1 MREVELE
8 NKAIKKLDKI
18 EVPNNYKELILK
30 EFINEA
36 EKIKRKYQ
44 DIYEELIKLYKLYF
58 SNLVLFDEYLSYDK
72 LMFFPKEIEVIGK
85 LLKGHWYINLLIY
98 DIGLKEKPYAEKK
111 LKNRINYIPT
121 FISFFSDI
129 IEKINNLDE
138 ALKIRDERGKILY
151 HSLLGSD
158 VLFKNLKSKVKDKLY
173 ERKYYPLIEDRLLK
187 NRPFRVMLI
196 DNVLE
201 ELWHISKVSMLDL
214 GVYYKLLK
222 AFNKKS
228 VKELFNHLEKKAR
241 NIKKLV
247 YPIPKFY
254 QHYDSC
260 GVVCLLNAAKV
271 YYPKLKLNKKLEKD
285 LLIKVQYKGY
295 PGNLAPL
302 LVSVAKD
309 MLNLEAKMFFDLDT
323 YVKKFEIMKDYAK
336 EIGFSEEKILDV
348 AKFFIEKAKS
358 IGFIEKKEWNYKEIE
373 SLLNNGSLILFARDL
388 KNILHYNLIF
398 GYDERKFYIFDPIY
412 GDFSISK
419 DEIGNIMKNRFGM
432 WGVIIYPPYIE
443 TISKMEKNIEECRK
457 RLNYY
462 GIELSSNI

>member
-1 MREVELE
+1 MFNLISIFQEIMREVELE

-271 YYPKLKLNKKLEKD
+271 YYPKLK
-285 LLIKVQYKGY
+285 
-295 PGNLAPL
+295 
-302 LVSVAKD
+302 
-309 MLNLEAKMFFDLDT
+309 
-323 YVKKFEIMKDYAK
+323 
-336 EIGFSEEKILDV
+336 
-348 AKFFIEKAKS
+348 
-358 IGFIEKKEWNYKEIE
+358 
-373 SLLNNGSLILFARDL
+373 
-388 KNILHYNLIF
+388 
-398 GYDERKFYIFDPIY
+398 
-412 GDFSISK
+412 
-419 DEIGNIMKNRFGM
+419 
-432 WGVIIYPPYIE
+432 
-443 TISKMEKNIEECRK
+443 
-457 RLNYY
+457 
-462 GIELSSNI
+462 